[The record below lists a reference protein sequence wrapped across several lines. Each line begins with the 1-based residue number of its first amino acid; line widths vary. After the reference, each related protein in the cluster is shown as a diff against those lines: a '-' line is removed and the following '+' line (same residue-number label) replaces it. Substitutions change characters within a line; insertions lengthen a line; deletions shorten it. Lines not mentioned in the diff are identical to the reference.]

1 MIHAASRKA
10 KRTHRATSRA
20 WCLLPLMQDTMLTVY
35 DWLDIRQS
43 PAVAYS
49 QQCWAVILFG
59 GRVALRNARVRADR
73 RLLGRLAGK
82 HILELHHY
90 ALRDQIRNCRL

>member
-1 MIHAASRKA
+1 MVLVTFDAGYNAYSLRLA
-10 KRTHRATSRA
+10 GYTAE
-20 WCLLPLMQDTMLTVY
+20 
-35 DWLDIRQS
+35 